1 MKTPKEQAID
11 LISRLPVEATW
22 EDISYYLYV
31 RRKIEEGIKAANEG
45 RVVSPDEV
53 RKLFARGNVANK

>member
-45 RVVSPDEV
+45 RVISHDEV
-53 RKLFARGNVANK
+53 RKLFAQDNAGNN